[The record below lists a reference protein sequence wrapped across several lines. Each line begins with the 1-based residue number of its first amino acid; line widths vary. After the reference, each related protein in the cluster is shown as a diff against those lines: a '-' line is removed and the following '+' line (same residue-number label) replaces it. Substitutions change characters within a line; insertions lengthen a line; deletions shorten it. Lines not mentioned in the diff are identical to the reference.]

1 MSEVGTASED
11 ITEPNDTIELSYD
24 VNTKSGVSLDVALV
38 SLSGLGITSATDDDY
53 YKFYVGEGESYDLE
67 VGFSHS
73 EGDIDVVL
81 YDAAYGYLRDSSSAS
96 DNEYLTISEAG
107 TYYLHVYGYS
117 GAEAEYSLSA
127 TAGVGVQGDAFE
139 DNDTFETAYDAGTI
153 PESGGYF
160 VDGLSIDASNDD
172 DYYRF
177 SIASEADIDFMV
189 RFDHEKGD
197 LDVELYD
204 GAGNWLD
211 ASTTVSDEETIFA
224 EDMGAGDYV
233 LRVFGYD
240 GAVSPEYSIAAN
252 VTLQTN
258 TFDPDDYEKNESFA
272 GAYDLGSIGSTGSNG
287 FAVSNANIH
296 SSSDEDYYKFKI
308 GDDQNLV
315 IETLFAHA
323 NGDLDIELLD
333 SNGYWIDGSS
343 SGDDNEYL
351 YLSGLDAGTYTLRA
365 YGYDGATLDSY
376 DIRFVEENSAE
387 DLILADGFEENDS
400 FSDAWGLGSITS
412 TSDIEALADLTGLTI
427 DSSGDADW
435 FKFSYDAST
444 RLDVGIS
451 FDGSLYDL
459 DMELFK
465 AGENWIDG
473 SYSVEGSEEI
483 SLVGLASGEYYLKIY
498 EYSDATVADY
508 DLSFSVASADAIA
521 DLNDTYEPND
531 SFATASDMGDASGE
545 GFVSDLTLTSGDE
558 DWYKAYFANDGTPD
572 QYVSVLFD
580 HQDGDI
586 DIEFYDDNG
595 VLLRSSS
602 SVTDNETIYLSD
614 IEGGSYY
621 YMRVFA
627 YGDVDFQ
634 EYEIEYAFPIAVN
647 ETTVLADGFEGT
659 NGNDT
664 YASASR
670 VDLVSETSD
679 LTLHTTTDA
688 DWFSFETRDIS
699 SATSDISVSYDE
711 DLGSLELSL
720 WAVDV
725 GGSAPTLVTRSA
737 SGTGTERI
745 LFDDFAAGDYYVQ
758 ITSEGEDLIPDYT
771 LSLDIEEVEG
781 GGSVSTVIPADQFDR
796 ESSNDTAETATALGT
811 LLSTLNVEGLSIH
824 SDTDVDHYT
833 FSVAYDGEASIALGF
848 VHELGDIDATLRD
861 SSGTEI
867 GYGTSGNDNEEIVFQ
882 ASSSDTYSLEVYGYD
897 GATNRDYDLSIRPKT
912 LNSRRD
918 DYESND
924 SASSAVTVREAR
936 SSFEDLTLHNA
947 SDQDWFK
954 FSIAETSVSS
964 NKVQVSNFL
973 GADAVLEIYGSDGVS
988 QIGTSVSIAD
998 GSAVVDTSG
1007 FDAGEYYAVVKSQ
1020 ASSEA
1025 SSAEQLSN
1033 YSLYVDQVSGAASN
1047 ETDSWTVMVYIAGDN
1062 NLASAAVDDLN
1073 EMEGVVLP
1081 EGVNVVTL
1089 ADLSAEYE
1097 TSVGWSDTRMGAI
1110 APDPNGYNPYGWAGG
1125 SWAGPADALTS
1136 ELTSVGEK
1144 NMGDAATLTD
1154 FINWSTSTH
1163 AAENYALIIWDHGG
1177 GLAGIGWDDTNNHD
1191 NLTMAEIKSAIDSSD
1206 AFSTEQTLDL
1216 IGFDACLMQTYE
1228 IGLELA
1234 PLADVMVASQET
1246 EPGDGWD
1253 YQAFLQSLADNPY
1266 ASAQTLGGYI
1276 VDSYD
1281 AWYNSSAE
1289 TLSSVDLSQYQAIDD
1304 AMSAFNNAALIAS
1317 GSEWLVID
1325 DAVENAWS
1333 SAAWDYGWAGEER
1346 DIGHLFEYIAQNAS
1360 NEALKTAA
1368 ADVVSAVESAVLDN
1382 SSRQDLSGIQGALLS
1397 SNAAV
1402 WSGDGLVG
1410 KSGSA
1415 WGQFQQLYGVADRS
1429 TRSATAENLTPD
1441 YSETRDALG
1450 RSSQGNNTSLTSF
1463 ELGTVS
1469 NATLINDLTIHNPED
1484 VDWYSFST
1492 PTGLAAS
1499 GNTVRVET
1507 TNSVSLTISL
1517 YDEDRELIVQRDG
1530 TETEFALEDGSDYF
1544 MKVVSTAG
1552 RQDAGYTIDV
1562 DLVAAAE
1569 NTVLTVADIAEGSSS
1584 NDVYT
1589 KATEISFDRESS
1601 TTLSNLSLSLTD
1613 GDQDWFEIGSGR
1625 ISEQSPNVFTVNVL
1639 GANLS
1644 EDEDVIIEL
1653 SDANGVVLTS
1663 STAIGARETVVF
1675 EDYTSDVL
1683 INVKSGTGQVLD
1695 YKLDLRH
1702 ADYDVD
1708 GNGSMSSATDGAAIL
1723 SSLIADSSASEVA
1736 SNLLEGDATGTL
1748 SDYMENLS
1756 GSLLDVDGDGV
1767 TSASTDGVIL
1777 QAYLA
1782 GASASDLLPLIS
1794 ETSPIETAD
1803 DLLTH
1808 LLEIA

>member
-1 MSEVGTASED
+1 M
-11 ITEPNDTIELSYD
+11 
-24 VNTKSGVSLDVALV
+24 
-38 SLSGLGITSATDDDY
+38 
-53 YKFYVGEGESYDLE
+53 
-67 VGFSHS
+67 
-73 EGDIDVVL
+73 
-81 YDAAYGYLRDSSSAS
+81 
-96 DNEYLTISEAG
+96 
-107 TYYLHVYGYS
+107 
-117 GAEAEYSLSA
+117 
-127 TAGVGVQGDAFE
+127 
-139 DNDTFETAYDAGTI
+139 
-153 PESGGYF
+153 
-160 VDGLSIDASNDD
+160 
-172 DYYRF
+172 
-177 SIASEADIDFMV
+177 
-189 RFDHEKGD
+189 
-197 LDVELYD
+197 
-204 GAGNWLD
+204 
-211 ASTTVSDEETIFA
+211 
-224 EDMGAGDYV
+224 
-233 LRVFGYD
+233 
-240 GAVSPEYSIAAN
+240 
-252 VTLQTN
+252 
-258 TFDPDDYEKNESFA
+258 
-272 GAYDLGSIGSTGSNG
+272 
-287 FAVSNANIH
+287 
-296 SSSDEDYYKFKI
+296 
-308 GDDQNLV
+308 
-315 IETLFAHA
+315 
-323 NGDLDIELLD
+323 
-333 SNGYWIDGSS
+333 
-343 SGDDNEYL
+343 
-351 YLSGLDAGTYTLRA
+351 
-365 YGYDGATLDSY
+365 
-376 DIRFVEENSAE
+376 
-387 DLILADGFEENDS
+387 
-400 FSDAWGLGSITS
+400 
-412 TSDIEALADLTGLTI
+412 
-427 DSSGDADW
+427 
-435 FKFSYDAST
+435 
-444 RLDVGIS
+444 
-451 FDGSLYDL
+451 
-459 DMELFK
+459 
-465 AGENWIDG
+465 
-473 SYSVEGSEEI
+473 
-483 SLVGLASGEYYLKIY
+483 
-498 EYSDATVADY
+498 
-508 DLSFSVASADAIA
+508 
-521 DLNDTYEPND
+521 
-531 SFATASDMGDASGE
+531 
-545 GFVSDLTLTSGDE
+545 
-558 DWYKAYFANDGTPD
+558 
-572 QYVSVLFD
+572 
-580 HQDGDI
+580 
-586 DIEFYDDNG
+586 
-595 VLLRSSS
+595 
-602 SVTDNETIYLSD
+602 
-614 IEGGSYY
+614 
-621 YMRVFA
+621 
-627 YGDVDFQ
+627 
-634 EYEIEYAFPIAVN
+634 
-647 ETTVLADGFEGT
+647 
-659 NGNDT
+659 
-664 YASASR
+664 
-670 VDLVSETSD
+670 
-679 LTLHTTTDA
+679 
-688 DWFSFETRDIS
+688 
-699 SATSDISVSYDE
+699 
-711 DLGSLELSL
+711 
-720 WAVDV
+720 
-725 GGSAPTLVTRSA
+725 
-737 SGTGTERI
+737 
-745 LFDDFAAGDYYVQ
+745 
-758 ITSEGEDLIPDYT
+758 
-771 LSLDIEEVEG
+771 
-781 GGSVSTVIPADQFDR
+781 
-796 ESSNDTAETATALGT
+796 
-811 LLSTLNVEGLSIH
+811 
-824 SDTDVDHYT
+824 
-833 FSVAYDGEASIALGF
+833 
-848 VHELGDIDATLRD
+848 
-861 SSGTEI
+861 
-867 GYGTSGNDNEEIVFQ
+867 
-882 ASSSDTYSLEVYGYD
+882 
-897 GATNRDYDLSIRPKT
+897 
-912 LNSRRD
+912 
-918 DYESND
+918 
-924 SASSAVTVREAR
+924 
-936 SSFEDLTLHNA
+936 
-947 SDQDWFK
+947 
-954 FSIAETSVSS
+954 
-964 NKVQVSNFL
+964 
-973 GADAVLEIYGSDGVS
+973 
-988 QIGTSVSIAD
+988 SIAD

-1033 YSLYVDQVSGAASN
+1033 YSLYVDQVSGAASS

-1191 NLTMAEIKSAIDSSD
+1191 NLTMAEIKSAIDSSN

-1253 YQAFLQSLADNPY
+1253 YQAFLQSLSDNPY

-1429 TRSATAENLTPD
+1429 IRSATAENLTPD

-1517 YDEDRELIVQRDG
+1517 YDKDRELIVQRDG

-1569 NTVLTVADIAEGSSS
+1569 DTVLTVADIAEGSSS

-1644 EDEDVIIEL
+1644 EDDDVIIEL

-1736 SNLLEGDATGTL
+1736 SNLLEGDATDTL